1 MKLICERN
9 ALQDA
14 VSKVYR
20 AVSPKS
26 TIRAIEGILMRA
38 NRADGL
44 YLCGYNLDMGITCT
58 IEAVIKEEGDIVI
71 HPAKIFADII
81 RKLPGDQVTIE
92 VKDNYEI
99 FVTSGSASFTV
110 SGMNAGDFPDLPDF
124 HCENAITL
132 PQGTL
137 RSMINQTIFC
147 ISDNL
152 MQPIYTGVKFEI
164 GLECFR
170 LVALDGFRVAIRT
183 EQIKSENESGFVVPG
198 KTLSEVEKMLSDE
211 EADAQV
217 MIARRFVMFSMGNYT
232 LLSRVLEGNFIDYRS
247 VSKLRLNP
255 DVEAK
260 INVGRMIEGSERMA
274 LMLLS
279 NGDMPVRC
287 YFGEG
292 AIRLECR
299 SDLGEANDS
308 WIEDIDFD
316 TREIWFRNK
325 YILDAFRAVDSDEAR
340 IELGTSEEPM
350 RITPCEGDH
359 FEFYLMPVK
368 QPKRQ

>member
-1 MKLICERN
+1 MKLICERA

-26 TIRAIEGILMRA
+26 TIRAIEGILVRA
-38 NRADGL
+38 SRADGL

-58 IEAVIKEEGDIVI
+58 VEAVIKEEGKIVI
-71 HPAKIFADII
+71 HPAKIFADIV
-81 RKLPGDQVTIE
+81 RKLPDERVTID
-92 VKDNYEI
+92 VKENFEI
-99 FVTSGSASFTV
+99 FVSSGSASFTV
-110 SGMNAGDFPDLPDF
+110 SGMKADEFPDLPDF
-124 HCENAITL
+124 QSENSITL
-132 PQGTL
+132 PQKTL

-147 ISDNL
+147 ISDNI

-164 GLECFR
+164 GLDCFR

-183 EQIKSENESGFVVPG
+183 ENIKSEHESGFVVPG
-198 KTLSEVEKMLSDE
+198 KTLTEVEKMLSDE
-211 EADAQV
+211 EADATV
-217 MIARRFVMFSMGNYT
+217 MIARRFVMFRMGNYT
-232 LLSRVLEGNFIDYRS
+232 LMSRVLEGNFIDYRS

-255 DVEAK
+255 DVEAN

-292 AIRLECR
+292 AIRLECH

-308 WIEDIDFD
+308 WIENVDFD
-316 TREIWFRNK
+316 IKEIWFRNK
-325 YILDAFRAVDSDEAR
+325 YILDAFRAVDSDVVK
-340 IELGTSEEPM
+340 IELGNSEEPM
-350 RITPCEGDH
+350 RITPCEGEH
-359 FEFYLMPVK
+359 YEFYLMPVK
-368 QPKRQ
+368 QPKR